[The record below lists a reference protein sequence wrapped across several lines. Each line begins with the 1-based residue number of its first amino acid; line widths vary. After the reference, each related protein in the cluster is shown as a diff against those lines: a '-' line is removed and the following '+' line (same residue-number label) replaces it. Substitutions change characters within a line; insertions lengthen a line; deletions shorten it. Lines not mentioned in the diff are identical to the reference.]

1 MLSVKILGL
10 LDIFVAVI
18 FWIFM
23 VFNIQSWSGFVLLL
37 GLFLLV
43 KGIVFIT
50 QLSLASILDII
61 SSIFI
66 MVGSSSELPVLVVII
81 VSLFL
86 LQKGIF
92 SLLS

>member
-1 MLSVKILGL
+1 
-10 LDIFVAVI
+10 
-18 FWIFM
+18 M

-61 SSIFI
+61 SSIAI
-66 MVGSSSELPVLVVII
+66 ITASSFELPVIVVVI

>member
-1 MLSVKILGL
+1 MLSIKILGL
-10 LDIFVAVI
+10 LDIFVAVV

-61 SSIFI
+61 SSIAI
-66 MVGSSSELPVLVVII
+66 ITASSFELPVIVVVI